1 MSGSALVKRRRRAV
15 LSVAAAVLAATL
27 ALTVGILIG
36 PAVRSPAQAV
46 ADAGPPEASLV
57 TVAAERRVLAEP
69 VIARGTVRPGTSV
82 KVTAP
87 AGLGGDT
94 AVVTRLTAKTGTPL
108 REGAIFAEVSG
119 APLFGL
125 VLPFP
130 LYRDLSTGMRGPDVT
145 AVQKALRRLG
155 TPARVTGTFDTATER
170 ALAGFYR
177 ARGYE
182 PPRPQAAQ
190 DPAATPSGRPS
201 ADAPEA
207 ATATLRRTDVVAL
220 DRDARTIS
228 AVRVGVGSVLSG
240 ANSVLLELDTAAVT
254 VQTKVDKKQR
264 ALVRTGGTA
273 EIVDETRGT
282 TVKAVVRR
290 VADQAGADG
299 YEVSLAF
306 TGPALS
312 PGEDHTVLVTLDPVR
327 DTEPVLAV
335 PVAAVYSRPDGITFV
350 TVEEKDHS
358 LSDVEVDT
366 GKVAGGWV
374 QVTPERAGFEAD
386 ARVVVGSSADTVPVD
401 SKGDGQ

>member
-1 MSGSALVKRRRRAV
+1 MSGSTLARQRHRSV

-82 KVTAP
+82 KVAAP

-94 AVVTRLTAKTGTPL
+94 AVVTRLTAKTGTAL
-108 REGAIFAEVSG
+108 REGDIFAEVSG

-130 LYRDLSTGMRGPDVT
+130 LYRDLSTGMQGPDVT

-155 TPARVTGTFDTATER
+155 TSAQVTGTFDTATER
-170 ALAGFYR
+170 ALVGFYR

-182 PPRPQAAQ
+182 PPRPQAPH
-190 DPAATPSGRPS
+190 DPAVAPFGKPS
-201 ADAPEA
+201 ANAPEA
-207 ATATLRRTDVVAL
+207 ATVILRRTAVVAL

-228 AVRVGVGSVLSG
+228 AVRVKVGSVLG
-240 ANSVLLELDTAAVT
+240 DANSVLLELDTAAVT
-254 VQTKVDKKQR
+254 VQVKVDKKQR

-273 EIVDETRGT
+273 EIVDETQGT
-282 TVKAVVRR
+282 ALKAVVRR
-290 VADQAGADG
+290 VADRAGADG

-312 PGEDHTVLVTLDPVR
+312 PGGDHTVLVTLDPMR

-335 PVAAVYSRPDGITFV
+335 PVAAVYSRPDGTTFV
-350 TVEEKDHS
+350 TVEGKDHS
-358 LSDVEVDT
+358 LTDVGVDS

-374 QVTPERAGFEAD
+374 QVTPERTGFTAG
-386 ARVVVGSSADTVPVD
+386 ARVVVGSSADTGPLG
-401 SKGDGQ
+401 SEGDGP